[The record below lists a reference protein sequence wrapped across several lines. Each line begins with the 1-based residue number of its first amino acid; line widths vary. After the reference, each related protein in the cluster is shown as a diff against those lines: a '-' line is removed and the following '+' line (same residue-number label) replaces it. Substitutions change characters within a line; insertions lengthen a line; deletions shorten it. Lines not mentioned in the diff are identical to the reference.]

1 MLKQVAEF
9 FDNIGSGFLYFLE
22 YIGRA
27 INILGA
33 TLYYIGRLAIEW
45 PLTVVQMS
53 TMGVNSM
60 PIVFLVVSFTGMFLS
75 LMLTQQAVRFGTVEY
90 VGAAIVYVMIRELVP
105 VLSAVVIA
113 GRVGSSI
120 ASEIGSMKV
129 SEQIDALR
137 SLATNPVQYLVVPRM
152 VALVIMLPV
161 VSVFAGLV
169 SIMMSYLVAYQAGG
183 LEWIVFMKNVPNVV
197 DVKVVMGAL
206 IKSVS
211 FAVTIAIIGCVEG
224 MYTEGG
230 AVGVGRAT
238 TNAVVVSMVLIFALN
253 FLLSMLLFPIKF

>member
-1 MLKQVAEF
+1 MKHIAAF
-9 FDNIGSGFLYFLE
+9 FESIGAGVMYFLE

-27 INILGA
+27 VNILGSA
-33 TLYYIGRLAIEW
+33 LYYIGRLAIEW
-45 PLTVVQMS
+45 PITVTQMS
-53 TMGVNSM
+53 VMGVNSM

-90 VGAAIVYVMIRELVP
+90 VGAAIVYVMIRELAP

-113 GRVGSSI
+113 GRVGSAI

-152 VALVIMLPV
+152 TALVIMLPV
-161 VSVFAGLV
+161 VTVFAALV
-169 SIMMSYLVAYQAGG
+169 SILMSFVVAYQVGG
-183 LEWIVFMKNVPNVV
+183 LEWMVFMKNVPAIV
-197 DVKVVMGAL
+197 DPKIVTGAL
-206 IKSVS
+206 IKAVA

-224 MYTEGG
+224 MHTEGG

-238 TNAVVVSMVLIFALN
+238 INAVVVSMVLIFGLN
-253 FLLSMLLFPIKF
+253 FLLSMILFPMGP